1 MNPSLLEV
9 KVHWNIAE
17 AKQKLSDVVRRAASE
32 PQPIFNRGREVAVL
46 VDADTFRAFQAWRE
60 REARRSFAGAFAE
73 LRQICADE
81 NYELTAPIR
90 LDRTNPFADA
100 PHVAD

>member
-1 MNPSLLEV
+1 LEV

-32 PQPIFNRGREVAVL
+32 PQPIFSREREVAVL